1 MPRDLRRNIETVT
14 QVVIAV
20 AVIIVGGAVVKRYF
34 FHPPTAR
41 ALALEQAQLLK
52 GTRMTLP
59 NVNWEK
65 NRKSLVF
72 FLRKDCTY
80 CKTAAPFYRELID
93 EAAKRDVKTL
103 SILPDSLDEGKKYV
117 QSLDLPIE
125 DVQMGSLSSYKIPAT
140 PSVLFVDHQG
150 MIRGVWVGANPA
162 QEKEMRTELL
172 RLFDSR
178 E

>member
-20 AVIIVGGAVVKRYF
+20 AVLVVGGVVVKRYLF
-34 FHPPTAR
+34 PPPTQM

-52 GTRMTLP
+52 GTRMIVP

-72 FLRKDCTY
+72 FLRKDCAY

-93 EAAKRDVKTL
+93 EAAKRDVKFL
-103 SILPDSLDEGKKYV
+103 SILPDTIEEGKKYV

-140 PSVLFVDHQG
+140 PSVLFVDHLG
-150 MIRGVWVGANPA
+150 MIRSVWVGANPA
-162 QEKEMRTELL
+162 QQNEMRNELM
-172 RLFDSR
+172 RLFDAR